1 MSRRGAPQ
9 PARRVMMR
17 RWRSP
22 RLVAGV
28 ALVAVATA
36 IGGWTAIAADDGE
49 RYWVVREEV
58 RAGDPVDPGQL
69 TTTSARLDG
78 AAAATIVRA
87 DAAVDESAVWA
98 HDLPEGARVS
108 TGSWAPSAE
117 AGHEL
122 PFPVADGAFPADLGR
137 GDRVDVWAGPGP
149 QQGQAAGEAQRVIA
163 SVPVRAVTPSATG
176 GSTTVVVDLGDQA
189 PSAQV
194 VAALSSHHVTV
205 VRRS

>member
-1 MSRRGAPQ
+1 MT
-9 PARRVMMR
+9 
-17 RWRSP
+17 
-22 RLVAGV
+22 GV

-36 IGGWTAIAADDGE
+36 IGGWTAMAADDGE

-58 RAGDPVDPGQL
+58 RAGDPVEVAQL
-69 TTTSARLDG
+69 ATTSARLDG
-78 AAAATIVRA
+78 AAAATVVRA
-87 DAAVDESAVWA
+87 DVAVDESAVWA
-98 HDLPEGARVS
+98 HDLPEGAFVS
-108 TGSWAPSAE
+108 ASSWAPSAE

-137 GDRVDVWAGPGP
+137 GDRVDIWAGPGP
-149 QQGQAAGEAQRVIA
+149 QQGQAAGEAQRLIA
-163 SVPVRAVTPSATG
+163 AVPVRAVTPSATG
-176 GSTTVVVDLGDQA
+176 GMTTVVVDLGDQV